1 MININLKL
9 HKQSNETHVKI
20 QCYIS
25 FILLSLE
32 INEIIK
38 KIKEEFREVALKC
51 IEEFLKE
58 LDNIIVKEELKE
70 HEIIRFYNRSLLTS
84 LGEVVFRCRQTLNGI
99 TYSIPLLDYI
109 GIKDKRRITGECIGE
124 GVKSCLFTTFR
135 KALVIGGMS
144 YCLST
149 LWKEFQ
155 VSGINLR
162 YRYQEIVKY
171 YEAGKEDSEILRN
184 YFAIVMVDGIWIKL
198 QPEKKEKGK
207 SYKKKRVKKKEVK
220 CARLVIGVK
229 DNSGQM
235 HWNEPIVYSSFD
247 RSKKFIK
254 DCSKFFNIVAQL
266 DKIPN
271 ILVISDGASMGKNF
285 AKAYPETAHWQLD
298 WWHLWKKVRQGCSI
312 MEGLYE
318 HIWDLLNGGA
328 LDEAIKDLENIS
340 QQATTYKE
348 LLTDKVRE
356 IKDFQKFNNLKR
368 TNSNWWNR
376 KIQFLQDLISY
387 LKNQK
392 DGIYGVKG
400 LLGKV
405 DAKYWLWGSG
415 PVERLQAVMIAHRM
429 KGHGKMWSNTGGENM
444 ISQLSYFWNGTEL
457 QDYMEEIFN
466 IAQLWNND
474 ELYCNSQKKSQHRS
488 NIIYFPAQGR
498 FPLLN
503 TGKNQSDLHTLFT
516 NIQHTKP
523 LDLAA

>member
-9 HKQSNETHVKI
+9 QKQSDTTHVII

-25 FILLSLE
+25 LNLLSLE
-32 INEIIK
+32 INEIVK
-38 KIKEEFREVALKC
+38 TFKEEFQKAAVKC

-70 HEIIRFYNRSLLTS
+70 HEIIRFYNRTLLTS
-84 LGEVVFRCRQTLNGI
+84 IGEVLCRCRQTLKGVR
-99 TYSIPLLDYI
+99 YKIPLLEYL
-109 GIKDKRRITGECIGE
+109 GIKDKKRIIEECIGE

-135 KALVIGGMS
+135 KALVIGGMN
-144 YCLST
+144 YCLSS

-155 VSGINLR
+155 RSGSNQR
-162 YRYQEIVKY
+162 YKLQEIVKY
-171 YEAGKEDSEILRN
+171 YEAGKEDIGILRN
-184 YFAIVMVDGIWIKL
+184 YFAIVMLDGIWLKL
-198 QPEKKEKGK
+198 QPQKKENGK
-207 SYKKKRVKKKEVK
+207 SYKKQRVKKKEVK
-220 CARLVIGVK
+220 CARVVIGIEDK
-229 DNSGQM
+229 CGKM

-254 DCSKFFNIVAQL
+254 NCSKFFNIAVQL

-271 ILVISDGASMGKNF
+271 ILVLSDGASMGKNF
-285 AKAYPETAHWQLD
+285 AKEYPHTAHWQLD

-328 LDEAIKDLENIS
+328 LDEAIKELENIS
-340 QQATTYKE
+340 QQAITYKE
-348 LLTDKVRE
+348 LLNDKVRE
-356 IKDFQKFNNLKR
+356 IKDFQKFNKLKR

-429 KGHGKMWSNTGGENM
+429 KGHGKMWSTQGGENM
-444 ISQLSYFWNGTEL
+444 IVQLSCYWNGSEL
-457 QDYMEEIFN
+457 QENMEEIFN
-466 IAQLWNND
+466 LAQLWNND
-474 ELYCNSQKKSQHRS
+474 EFYYNSEKKNQNKG
-488 NIIYFPAQGR
+488 NIIQFPKQGR
-498 FPLLN
+498 FPILN
-503 TGKNQSDLHTLFT
+503 TGKNQSALHELLA

-523 LDLAA
+523 LVLAA